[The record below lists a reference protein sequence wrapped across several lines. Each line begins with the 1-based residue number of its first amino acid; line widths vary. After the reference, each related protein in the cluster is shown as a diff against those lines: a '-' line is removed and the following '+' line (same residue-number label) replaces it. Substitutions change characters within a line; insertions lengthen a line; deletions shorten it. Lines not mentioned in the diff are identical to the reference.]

1 MTQDNLAITL
11 ENIRYAD
18 YNEIKQISRV
28 MKIRKETLAKEV
40 INTYT
45 IGDLVEFDHN
55 GRTIKGTIAKVKIK
69 RITVKTDEGRWDVP
83 ALVLQPTPAF

>member
-83 ALVLQPTPAF
+83 ALVLQPAQAF

>member
-1 MTQDNLAITL
+1 MTQDKLAITL

-45 IGDLVEFDHN
+45 VGDFVQFNHK
-55 GRTIKGTIAKVKIK
+55 GRNIKGTIAKVKIK

-83 ALVLQPTPAF
+83 ALVLQPQAPF